1 MKRIDVLDV
10 KGLFDISFAW
20 FRTEYKVRN
29 AFGVCVPAIACQT
42 SLQRAASHEMMG
54 IRLLTIVFTRRLGM
68 RFAKR

>member
-1 MKRIDVLDV
+1 MSMKRIDVLDV

-42 SLQRAASHEMMG
+42 IAAKSC
-54 IRLLTIVFTRRLGM
+54 I
-68 RFAKR
+68 A